1 MTNLVKGAGVSV
13 EGLSLT
19 VKAMKELGADRQTL
33 SEPGYQAALILIRAA
48 KPLVPV
54 RSGKLVGSIAPRR
67 IQAGASVKATA
78 VYANPIHWGWA
89 IVGANH
95 KGKLAPG
102 KFRNIKPQPFFHE
115 ALGYTQEEILNNYE
129 KLMRQAIDNLPGDK

>member
-19 VKAMKELGADRQTL
+19 IKAMKELGADRMTL

-54 RSGKLVGSIAPRR
+54 KSGKLIGSIAPRR
-67 IQAGASVKATA
+67 IQGGASVKATA

-89 IVGANH
+89 IVGSNH

-102 KFRNIKPQPFFHE
+102 RFRNIKPQPFFSE

-129 KLMRQAIDNLPGDK
+129 KLMRQAIDNLPGSK